1 MSERKEE
8 ILEAGPDIFSEK
20 GYFNSKV
27 AEIVE
32 AVGIAKGTF
41 YLYFDSKKDL
51 FLEMINHYELLM
63 KKNID
68 LEVLDQDKITLE
80 TKLSQLIKNYFD
92 FYLENEKLT
101 NIIKREAVSI
111 DDDFF
116 DELQKMKIAND
127 QIFKEI
133 YDSLLANN
141 EISTENDY
149 EIFVNL
155 FSGVINS
162 YIMRNSIIL
171 EKDIDFEKR
180 SQEIGSYLARALK

>member
-8 ILEAGPDIFSEK
+8 ILEAGLEIFSEK

-32 AVGIAKGTF
+32 EVGIAKGTF

-51 FLEMINHYELLM
+51 FLEMINRYELLM
-63 KKNID
+63 KENINLD
-68 LEVLDQDKITLE
+68 VLKKDELTLE
-80 TKLSQLIKNYFD
+80 AKLSQLTKSYFD
-92 FYLENEKLT
+92 FYLDNEKLT

-116 DELQKMKIAND
+116 EELQKMKRASD
-127 QIFKEI
+127 QIFREI
-133 YDSLLANN
+133 YESLLANN
-141 EISTENDY
+141 EIGTENNY

-171 EKDIDFEKR
+171 EKEIDFEKS

>member
-8 ILEAGPDIFSEK
+8 ILEAGLEIFSEK

-51 FLEMINHYELLM
+51 FLEMINRYELLM
-63 KKNID
+63 KENIN
-68 LEVLDQDKITLE
+68 LEVLKKDDLTLE
-80 TKLSQLIKNYFD
+80 AKLSQLTKSYFD
-92 FYLENEKLT
+92 FYLDNEKLT

-116 DELQKMKIAND
+116 DELQKMKRASD
-127 QIFKEI
+127 QIFSEI
-133 YDSLLANN
+133 YESLLANN
-141 EISTENDY
+141 EISTENNY

-171 EKDIDFEKR
+171 EKEIDFEKS
-180 SQEIGSYLARALK
+180 SQEIGSYLARALN

>member
-8 ILEAGPDIFSEK
+8 ILEAGLEIFSEK

-63 KKNID
+63 KENIE
-68 LEVLDQDKITLE
+68 LEVLNKDNLSLE
-80 TKLSQLIKNYFD
+80 AKLSQLTQSYFD

-116 DELQKMKIAND
+116 DELQKMKIASD
-127 QIFKEI
+127 QIFREI
-133 YDSLLANN
+133 YQSLLANN
-141 EISTENDY
+141 EISAENDY

-171 EKDIDFEKR
+171 EKEIDFEKR